1 MKLTNDDV
9 QQILQ
14 LLEATSFD
22 VLEIE
27 TDRFKLTL
35 RRHSPEGW
43 TQEAQLKMRPAAV
56 QTMLSSPADSLP
68 ENVSSPA
75 EDLIDV
81 RSSLPGTFYRASQPG
96 APPFVEVGSAVEPST
111 VVGIVET
118 MKLMNAVHAGA
129 RGHVAEICFENAQFA
144 SQGATLMRIRPESV

>member
-14 LLEATSFD
+14 LLDAASFD
-22 VLEIE
+22 VLELE

-35 RRHSPEGW
+35 RRDSQGGW
-43 TQEAQLKMRPAAV
+43 TQEAQSKAQPTAA
-56 QTMLSSPADSLP
+56 QTTLSSAADSLP
-68 ENVSSPA
+68 ESVNSVA
-75 EDLIDV
+75 EDLIEV

-96 APPFVEVGSAVEPST
+96 APPFVEVGSAVEPAT

-118 MKLMNAVHAGA
+118 MKLMNAIHAGA
-129 RGHVAEICFENAQFA
+129 YGRIVQICTENAQFA
-144 SQGATLMRIRPESV
+144 SQGAILMRIRPESA